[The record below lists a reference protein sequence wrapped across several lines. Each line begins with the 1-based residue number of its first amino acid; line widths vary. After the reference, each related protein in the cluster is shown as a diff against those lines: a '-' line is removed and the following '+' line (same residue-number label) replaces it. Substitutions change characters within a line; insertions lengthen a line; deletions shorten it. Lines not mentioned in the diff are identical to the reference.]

1 MNKKYPFKSD
11 FLAPRKMH
19 FKKLLTFMNRNE
31 IYKKVPSKK
40 SNFLKWMNWKVF
52 FFKKESFFPWKKGEA
67 SENYAHFMK
76 IRIFTLLFFN
86 TFWCVSHKVLQKNIY
101 LCIVFLN
108 ECQTY
113 AQMANID
120 VHYRDLGV
128 WNESTK
134 ILINPCFCK

>member
-11 FLAPRKMH
+11 FLAPSKMH

-52 FFKKESFFPWKKGEA
+52 FFEKESFFHGKRWSLRKLCTFYENKNFYAFILQHILMCFPQGSAKKHL
-67 SENYAHFMK
+67 Y
-76 IRIFTLLFFN
+76 
-86 TFWCVSHKVLQKNIY
+86 
-101 LCIVFLN
+101 IVFLN